1 MTQERL
7 DALRK
12 ERDEIRKKLIRAGE
26 VNSVLIDVLLS
37 LNGGDDEDFET
48 DPGFLPVR
56 ELWRR
61 AQELDQEIWKGVED
75 DICSC

>member
-37 LNGGDDEDFET
+37 LNGGDDEDFTT
-48 DPGFLPVR
+48 DPGFVPVR

-61 AQELDQEIWKGVED
+61 AQELDQEIWKGVD
-75 DICSC
+75 HNA